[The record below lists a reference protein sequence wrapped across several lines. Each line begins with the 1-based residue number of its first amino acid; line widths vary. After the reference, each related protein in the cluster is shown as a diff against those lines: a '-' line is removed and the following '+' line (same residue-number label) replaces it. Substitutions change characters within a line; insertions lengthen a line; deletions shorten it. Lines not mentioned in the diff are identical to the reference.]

1 MVPVTTM
8 VASKMEQNMKEKTEP
23 NNQGQEELFHESK
36 NLFEYLITVLNGKSN
51 KLLCYS
57 YVTSY
62 IFFFILSVTN
72 ITEQLK

>member
-8 VASKMEQNMKEKTEP
+8 VASKMEQNMKEKTQP

-36 NLFEYLITVLNGKSN
+36 NLFEYLITVLNGKSK

-62 IFFFILSVTN
+62 IVFILSVTN